1 MARNKMMLSL
11 FPDVFEFNEELSNEQ
26 MGILLRAAAAYRFY
40 GEVYTGDDP
49 IIRMGFKVLASQID
63 RYTEYC
69 DGKREARLNYLKRKK
84 GEMLSSRTE
93 AQSADEQQTV
103 TQSNTA
109 EQTGTEEKS
118 ISMSVSES
126 VSGSVSPSLSV
137 SPSISKSVSG
147 SISVSASSSEKEE
160 TNTHAFMIPTKQEV
174 IDYCS
179 AEGLQVDPERF
190 FSYYNSVGWQI
201 GNHPMQDWK
210 AAAWYWHTKDRKE
223 NPDGKNK
230 LEPAFHI
237 GTVL

>member
-69 DGKREARLNYLKRKK
+69 DGKREAMQTYVKK
-84 GEMLSSRTE
+84 KKE
-93 AQSADEQQTV
+93 QSQTV
-103 TQSNTA
+103 PQVTIAHQKIPQDTIQDHGGPKA
-109 EQTGTEEKS
+109 TS
-118 ISMSVSES
+118 I
-126 VSGSVSPSLSV
+126 SVSPSVSSSISESISSSSSV
-137 SPSISKSVSG
+137 SLT
-147 SISVSASSSEKEE
+147 EKERE
-160 TNTHAFMIPTKQEV
+160 NTSFFISPDKQEV
-174 IDYCS
+174 KDYCTE
-179 AEGLQVDPERF
+179 EGLEVDPEYF
-190 FSYYNSVGWQI
+190 VSYYDSVGWQM

-210 AAAWYWHTKDRKE
+210 AAVRLWDLRARKE